1 VRVAPRGWTLVPMEE
16 LSLGPERPPRRWP
29 WVVLACVVVVGAV
42 FSVLDARAR
51 DREVAE
57 LLSAVE
63 AGEAAVTYA
72 ERRVAA
78 MVTYASPALWSS
90 GTPSRARQDLE
101 QVVQEAAGAGA
112 DRVRELAS
120 EVDGADVL
128 PWHGGVAAA
137 RDSYATHL
145 RQRAAYL
152 GRVAEDVLVLYEGD
166 TSVGSSR
173 ARVHEAFS
181 DAVGAEGRERIRA
194 LLPLG

>member
-1 VRVAPRGWTLVPMEE
+1 VRMAPRGWTLVPMEE

-29 WVVLACVVVVGAV
+29 WVVLACVIVVGAV

-78 MVTYASPALWSS
+78 MVAYASPALWSS
-90 GTPSRARQDLE
+90 GTPPRARQDLE

-112 DRVRELAS
+112 DRVRELAA
-120 EVDGADVL
+120 EVGGTNVL
-128 PWHGGVAAA
+128 PWHRGVETA
-137 RDSYATHL
+137 RDSYAIHL
-145 RQRAAYL
+145 RERATYL
-152 GRVAEDVLVLYEGD
+152 GRVAEDMRVLFEGD

-173 ARVHEAFS
+173 ARVHAAFS
-181 DAVGAEGRERIRA
+181 DVVGAEGRERVEA
-194 LLPLG
+194 LLPRG